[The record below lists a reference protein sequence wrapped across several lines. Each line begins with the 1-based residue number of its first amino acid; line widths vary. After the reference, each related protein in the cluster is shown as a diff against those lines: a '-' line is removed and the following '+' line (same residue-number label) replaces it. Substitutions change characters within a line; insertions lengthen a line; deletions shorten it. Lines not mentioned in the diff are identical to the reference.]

1 MAKKFNKALARK
13 LNTIIA
19 DGLNM
24 MAERLNKTIQEGI
37 DKGVDIKGK
46 AFKPL
51 GPAVTSVRGSGAKIL
66 DDEGRMRK
74 TKIIKATPEN
84 TVARIRMAG
93 RMSKGKYVG
102 AMHNKGYTVS
112 AGRFKGSIVPKR
124 NWFGMTDSMKPGGK
138 DNSVV
143 IGLIKI
149 KLRNNWKN

>member
-24 MAERLNKTIQEGI
+24 MAVRLNKTIQQGI

-46 AFKPL
+46 AFEPL
-51 GPAVTSVRGSGAKIL
+51 GPAVRSVRGSGAKIL
-66 DDEGRMRK
+66 DDTGRMRG
-74 TKIIKATPEN
+74 TKIIKATEEN
-84 TVARIRMAG
+84 IVAKIAMTGKKAG
-93 RMSKGKYVG
+93 KFYG
-102 AMHNKGYTVS
+102 AMHNKGYTVK
-112 AGRFKGSIVPKR
+112 AGKFKGSTVPKR

-138 DNSVV
+138 DNSAV